1 MDPPYQNP
9 RLCARDCRAGLL
21 GSPGS
26 FFHPYPHSIPAQ
38 LGDNVLRGWT
48 PPIKTLGYARV
59 IAAPVSSAAGGVAMI
74 VLEAMRIGTVT
85 STTLIRPDSLENNH
99 GTH

>member
-1 MDPPYQNP
+1 VDP
-9 RLCARDCRAGLL
+9 
-21 GSPGS
+21 
-26 FFHPYPHSIPAQ
+26 
-38 LGDNVLRGWT
+38 

>member
-1 MDPPYQNP
+1 MFSGGGP
-9 RLCARDCRAGLL
+9 
-21 GSPGS
+21 
-26 FFHPYPHSIPAQ
+26 
-38 LGDNVLRGWT
+38 

-59 IAAPVSSAAGGVAMI
+59 IAAPVSSAAGGVAKI